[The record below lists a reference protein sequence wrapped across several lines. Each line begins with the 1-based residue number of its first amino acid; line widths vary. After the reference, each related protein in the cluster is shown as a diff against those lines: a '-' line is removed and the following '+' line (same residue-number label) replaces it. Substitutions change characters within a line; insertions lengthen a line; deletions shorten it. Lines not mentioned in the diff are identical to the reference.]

1 MIQVSFTEQELN
13 VLNQLIDIAVKAA
26 GLQAA
31 EAAVILSKKLA
42 DAVNAVNA
50 VKLVDATAANAEAA

>member
-42 DAVNAVNA
+42 DAVNAV
-50 VKLVDATAANAEAA
+50 KLVDATAANVEAA

>member
-31 EAAVILSKKLA
+31 EAAVTLSKKLV
-42 DAVNAVNA
+42 DAVNAS
-50 VKLVDATAANAEAA
+50 KLANTPAENKEAA

>member
-1 MIQVSFTEQELN
+1 MIQVSFTEQEIN

-42 DAVNAVNA
+42 DAVNAV
-50 VKLVDATAANAEAA
+50 KLVDATAANAEAA

>member
-1 MIQVSFTEQELN
+1 MIQVSFNEQELN

-31 EAAVILSKKLA
+31 EAAVILSKKLNEA
-42 DAVNAVNA
+42 AIAA
-50 VKLVDATAANAEAA
+50 KPALAEAAPANAEAA

>member
-42 DAVNAVNA
+42 DAVNAV
-50 VKLVDATAANAEAA
+50 KLVDATAANAEAA

>member
-42 DAVNAVNA
+42 DAVNAEIGRAHV
-50 VKLVDATAANAEAA
+50 

>member
-1 MIQVSFTEQELN
+1 MSQVSFTEQELN

-42 DAVNAVNA
+42 DAVNAV
-50 VKLVDATAANAEAA
+50 KLVDATAANVEAA